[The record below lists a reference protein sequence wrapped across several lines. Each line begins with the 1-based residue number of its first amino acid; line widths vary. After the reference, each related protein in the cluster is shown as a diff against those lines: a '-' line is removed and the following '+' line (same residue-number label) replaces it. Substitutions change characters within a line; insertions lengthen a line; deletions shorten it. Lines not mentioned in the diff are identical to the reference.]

1 MATIPDLTDAET
13 WTDDDL
19 DQLRVA
25 EEWRP
30 VPGWEATH
38 EVSDR
43 GRVRSR
49 TRVLTQRDDRG
60 YAQVTLRHRDR
71 LKSYLVHRLVALA
84 FLGPRPDGMEVCHG
98 DGNKRNNTPANL
110 RYGTPRD
117 NGADKRKHGHGWRGE
132 AVNTAR
138 MTVEKVRE
146 ARRRHEAGESVT
158 TIAKAYGMSRPG
170 MSHIINRR
178 HWAWA

>member
-1 MATIPDLTDAET
+1 MATIPDLTDADT

-19 DQLRVA
+19 DALRVA

-84 FLGPRPDGMEVCHG
+84 FLGPRPDGWRSATGTATSE
-98 DGNKRNNTPANL
+98 T
-110 RYGTPRD
+110 TPRPTSAT
-117 NGADKRKHGHGWRGE
+117 G
-132 AVNTAR
+132 
-138 MTVEKVRE
+138 
-146 ARRRHEAGESVT
+146 RHETTGQTSGNTGTGGGE
-158 TIAKAYGMSRPG
+158 KP
-170 MSHIINRR
+170 
-178 HWAWA
+178 